1 MNIAAKAAMLGEEP
15 KKTRKQE
22 RIEKKVGRLAGK
34 LSQLVRDNGQK
45 YASTDTPKEEQSGKE
60 RRYHKKFSKTIDK
73 FKEAANKKTDME
85 AKNSKTDFTRVPK
98 DDKPASSSTSTGE
111 EEPTS
116 KKRGRYSDLNFT
128 RVEKDDTPSMG
139 SSTGLEPTKTRRER
153 RQERNQDMR
162 DYTRVPKDNNP
173 APSSSGNTEMEPT
186 KTRREMR
193 QERRQDK
200 RDYTS
205 VSQDDASSTSSGSTD
220 ITGYEPTMSRR
231 ERRQERKE
239 DKREY
244 TKVPQDD
251 ASSTATPTPSDI
263 ETKAA
268 IVSGKYSLTKFK
280 PKK

>member
-111 EEPTS
+111 EAPTE
-116 KKRGRYSDLNFT
+116 KKRGKYSDLNFT
-128 RVEKDDTPSMG
+128 RVEKDDTPSTNS
-139 SSTGLEPTKTRRER
+139 SSTMQEEPTSKKRGRYSDSQFTKAEQDNTPASSSSTPMQEEPTEKRRGKYSDT
-153 RQERNQDMR
+153 QF
-162 DYTRVPKDNNP
+162 TRV
-173 APSSSGNTEMEPT
+173 GTEE
-186 KTRREMR
+186 
-193 QERRQDK
+193 D
-200 RDYTS
+200 
-205 VSQDDASSTSSGSTD
+205 
-220 ITGYEPTMSRR
+220 EPTMSRR
-231 ERRQERKE
+231 ERRRERKE
-239 DKREY
+239 DKREW
-244 TKVPQDD
+244 TRVPQDD
-251 ASSTATPTPSDI
+251 ASSTTTPTPSDI

-268 IVSGKYSLTKFK
+268 IAAGKYSLTKFK